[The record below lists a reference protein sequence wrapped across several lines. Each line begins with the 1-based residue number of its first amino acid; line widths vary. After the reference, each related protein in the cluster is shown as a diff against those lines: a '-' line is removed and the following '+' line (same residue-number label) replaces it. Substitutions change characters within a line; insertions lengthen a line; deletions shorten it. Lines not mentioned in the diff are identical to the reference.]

1 MSILASRNLFT
12 TLVFMYLKYFIAS
25 ISALFLFAACSEV
38 NQQPASQKMATAEEL
53 PSSIFVDDVCV
64 NIIPGANIQTKSGD
78 AAYYTLVGE
87 DGISTY
93 SLMVESELSPEG
105 LLSCRHYSEEGE
117 YIATFVYLDNELVN
131 IELDGSLAETKV
143 FLEGF
148 RDCVKSTYREL
159 RDQLQED
166 LMREC
171 DLGLGVC
178 DATSAVVSVVR
189 CTSAKNRNQE

>member
-1 MSILASRNLFT
+1 
-12 TLVFMYLKYFIAS
+12 MYLKHLFAS
-25 ISALFLFAACSEV
+25 IFMLAMFAACSEV
-38 NQQPASQKMATAEEL
+38 NQQPADQKIATTDEL
-53 PSSIFVDDVCV
+53 PSSIYVDDVCV
-64 NIIPGANIQTKSGD
+64 NIIPGAAIQTKSD
-78 AAYYTLVGE
+78 AAVYYTLVGE
-87 DGISTY
+87 DGVSTY
-93 SLMVESELSPEG
+93 SIMVESEVSPEG

-131 IELDGSLAETKV
+131 IELDGSLVETKA

-148 RDCVKSTYREL
+148 RDCVKATYREL

-178 DATSAVVSVVR
+178 DATSAVVSVIR
-189 CTSAKNRNQE
+189 CTSAKNRDQVND